1 MKFTPLKLAMC
12 VSVLVHGCVLSAY
25 YAIRHD
31 PQTARVAFNH
41 ERALEIEIISEPMP
55 IEAVVA
61 VKPAVV
67 PETLPPPVEPSP
79 TVEMKPAVVEE
90 SNLVLPEKS
99 EAVEDQ
105 PQVRAIVS
113 ESNTASPPAKI
124 EAAEPPVL
132 EMDGG
137 KPADYFLNPKPLY
150 PVEARRKREE
160 GLVVLAVQVNRE
172 GLPDGVQIVQSSR
185 FQRLDE
191 AAVKAV
197 KQWRFTPA
205 RMGGQVV
212 ASQIE
217 VPIRFKLAD
226 AK

>member
-12 VSVLVHGCVLSAY
+12 LSLLVHGGVLSAY
-25 YAIRHD
+25 YAVRHD
-31 PQTARVAFNH
+31 PQTARAEFNH
-41 ERALEIEIISEPMP
+41 ERALDIEMISEPVP
-55 IEAVVA
+55 VA
-61 VKPAVV
+61 AAVV

-79 TVEMKPAVVEE
+79 AVELKPAVVEE
-90 SNLVLPEKS
+90 SKVVLPEKS
-99 EAVEDQ
+99 EVAENDQ
-105 PQVRAIVS
+105 LRSHTIIS
-113 ESNTASPPAKI
+113 EAKIAPAPAKI

-137 KPADYFLNPKPLY
+137 KPANYFLNPKPLY
-150 PVEARRKREE
+150 PVEARRHREE

-172 GLPDGVQIVQSSR
+172 GLPDGVYIVQSSH

-191 AAVKAV
+191 AAVQAV

-205 RMGGQVV
+205 RMGGMAV